1 MAEEKVQS
9 LQRSL
14 DQALHENKKYYKEEQ
29 EREFPNIKRF
39 KQFFFS
45 KYYIFLHNILLGG
58 ISLHGWRDR
67 LQKSRPGLF

>member
-45 KYYIFLHNILLGG
+45 KYYILEV
-58 ISLHGWRDR
+58 
-67 LQKSRPGLF
+67 

>member
-14 DQALHENKKYYKEEQ
+14 DQALHENKKYYKKEQ
-29 EREFPNIKRF
+29 ETEFPNIKRF

-45 KYYIFLHNILLGG
+45 KYYILEV
-58 ISLHGWRDR
+58 
-67 LQKSRPGLF
+67 